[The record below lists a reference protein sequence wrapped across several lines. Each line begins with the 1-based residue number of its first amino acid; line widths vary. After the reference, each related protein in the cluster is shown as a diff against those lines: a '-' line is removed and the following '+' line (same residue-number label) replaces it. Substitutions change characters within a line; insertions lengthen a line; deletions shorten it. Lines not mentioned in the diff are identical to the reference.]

1 MKTIEEFRKALNDME
16 IRRSRQNAEMR
27 KLVKTV
33 QDLREGLLYVDVEL
47 KKIDRKY
54 PGWAWIKNLLTLTKS
69 YERVD
74 PKQ

>member
-1 MKTIEEFRKALNDME
+1 MKTIEEFRKALDDME
-16 IRRSRQNAEMR
+16 TRRSRQNAEMR

-33 QDLREGLLYVDVEL
+33 QDLREGLLYADVEL

-54 PGWAWIKNLLTLTKS
+54 QGWSWIKNLLTLTKP